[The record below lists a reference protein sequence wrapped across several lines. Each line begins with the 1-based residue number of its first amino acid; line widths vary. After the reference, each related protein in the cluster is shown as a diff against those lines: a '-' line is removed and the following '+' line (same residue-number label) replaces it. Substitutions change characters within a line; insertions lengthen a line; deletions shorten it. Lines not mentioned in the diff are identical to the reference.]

1 MIKFIRT
8 NSKNPDFIDLVKD
21 LDAYLAF
28 IDGEEHVFYAQ
39 LNKTH
44 SINYVVVAYENDKPV
59 GCGALKEFAQN
70 IMEIKRMYTSPGSR
84 GKGVATGILNELE
97 LWAKELSCQKC
108 VLETGIRQQDAVGL
122 YIKNGYNRIPNYG
135 KYVGI
140 ENSVC
145 FEKELNNVG

>member
-1 MIKFIRT
+1 MVEFIRT

-44 SINYVVVAYENDKPV
+44 AINYVVVAYENDKPV

-70 IMEIKRMYTSPGSR
+70 ILEIKRMYTSPDCR
-84 GKGVATGILNELE
+84 GKGIATGILNELE

-108 VLETGIRQQDAVGL
+108 VLETGFRQQDAIAL
-122 YIKNGYNRIPNYG
+122 YTKNGYNRIPNYG
-135 KYVGI
+135 KYAGI

-145 FEKELNNVG
+145 FEKELK